1 MARPRHDNRRTRGG
15 WRTSDRLAASS
26 RLERWKAESVPV
38 IFKGQNIPSLPHK
51 LFSPGEKN
59 GSYLTVHCRGIS
71 SVPCFAWLPWY
82 SIVSNC
88 SLWSVGLWVSVSLL
102 KCRRNISKLQCS
114 MKFLFKF
121 EMERAA
127 LKGTKPFTN
136 WWVLAHEP
144 RAGPPSHT
152 SQWERK
158 CLESSSLT
166 YTVVVMSRPARERHI
181 LKWILASWKR
191 LPRRDTVH

>member
-15 WRTSDRLAASS
+15 WRTSDRLAPSS

-38 IFKGQNIPSLPHK
+38 IFKRQNIRLLPRK
-51 LFSPGEKN
+51 LFSPRGKKCKL
-59 GSYLTVHCRGIS
+59 SSQFTCRGIS

-88 SLWSVGLWVSVSLL
+88 WLWSVGLWVSVSLL
-102 KCRRNISKLQCS
+102 KCRRNISKHQCS

-136 WWVLAHEP
+136 WWVLAHE
-144 RAGPPSHT
+144 
-152 SQWERK
+152 
-158 CLESSSLT
+158 L
-166 YTVVVMSRPARERHI
+166 
-181 LKWILASWKR
+181 
-191 LPRRDTVH
+191 

>member
-38 IFKGQNIPSLPHK
+38 IFKRQNLPPLPRK

-59 GSYLTVHCRGIS
+59 GSNLTVHCRGIS

-82 SIVSNC
+82 YSIVSNC
-88 SLWSVGLWVSVSLL
+88 LLWSVGLWVSVSLL
-102 KCRRNISKLQCS
+102 KCWRNISKLQCS

-136 WWVLAHEP
+136 WWVLAHE
-144 RAGPPSHT
+144 
-152 SQWERK
+152 
-158 CLESSSLT
+158 
-166 YTVVVMSRPARERHI
+166 I
-181 LKWILASWKR
+181 
-191 LPRRDTVH
+191 